1 MITKDKTTN
10 RKKTSKEAMV
20 EIPLSALR
28 CILRYPKEKKIICEI
43 NLADI
48 KRKDKGETIDEII
61 NESRLDYAL
70 GNYTAHT
77 SAKSLLS
84 ELKP

>member
-1 MITKDKTTN
+1 MITKN
-10 RKKTSKEAMV
+10 SKEAV
-20 EIPLSALR
+20 IEIPLSALR

-43 NLADI
+43 NLSSI
-48 KRKDKGETIDEII
+48 KQKDKSETLDEII

-70 GNYTAHT
+70 ENHTTHT

-84 ELKP
+84 ELKS

>member
-1 MITKDKTTN
+1 MITKN
-10 RKKTSKEAMV
+10 KEAVV

-43 NLADI
+43 NLASI

-70 GNYTAHT
+70 GNYTTHT

-84 ELKP
+84 ELKS